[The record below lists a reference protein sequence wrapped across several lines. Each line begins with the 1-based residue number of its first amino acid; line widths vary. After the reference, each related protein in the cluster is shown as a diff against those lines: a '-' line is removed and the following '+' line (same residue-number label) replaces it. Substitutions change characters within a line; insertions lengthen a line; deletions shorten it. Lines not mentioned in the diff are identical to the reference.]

1 MFKGLLAGGFGGAVI
16 GGASLTVASLA
27 SEQPAGNSPPV
38 VPQVS
43 APQAVQAD
51 AAAGTAPQDV
61 PPTMIAPDVE
71 SISTPTVSAP
81 TVETNPQLADTASA
95 DVPQTSGVSDTFT
108 APKSTPAMN
117 IDVTAEDPVLPNPQS
132 IASQV
137 PANEQDIT
145 VSTTPAALPELVLVA
160 DEAPVLSSPLD
171 ILVPQPR
178 QTDIVAI

>member
-1 MFKGLLAGGFGGAVI
+1 MFKGLLAGGFWGAVI

-43 APQAVQAD
+43 APKAVQAD
-51 AAAGTAPQDV
+51 EAAGTAPQDV
-61 PPTMIAPDVE
+61 PQTMIASDIE

-81 TVETNPQLADTASA
+81 TVETNPLLADTASA

-117 IDVTAEDPVLPNPQS
+117 IDATAEDPVLPNPQS
-132 IASQV
+132 IAPQA

-145 VSTTPAALPELVLVA
+145 VTTTPAALPELVLVA

-171 ILVPQPR
+171 IPVP
-178 QTDIVAI
+178 